1 MPAMPAMPAMK
12 FIIQNSE
19 FRIRA
24 SGGAKLLSER
34 YNPPLSH
41 LLEKQSAVL
50 LVIDVQERINAVMAD
65 QGHMPRIEVLI
76 EACRALEIP
85 VIGSEQYPKGLGGTV
100 EPLAGLLG
108 ETPAAKD
115 TFSCARDLG
124 LREQLAATGRPQ
136 IVVTGIETHVC
147 VLQTVLDLLDAGY
160 RVHVPHDAVNSR
172 RPADKHWALERMQS
186 AGAQITT
193 TESALFE
200 LLERC
205 DTSDFKTVAKLVKK
219 LPVP

>member
-1 MPAMPAMPAMK
+1 M
-12 FIIQNSE
+12 
-19 FRIRA
+19 
-24 SGGAKLLSER
+24 
-34 YNPPLSH
+34 SH

-76 EACRALEIP
+76 EACRALDVP

-136 IVVTGIETHVC
+136 VVVTGIETHVC
-147 VLQTVLDLLDAGY
+147 VLQTALDLLDAGY

-205 DTSDFKTVAKLVKK
+205 DTTDFKTVAKLVKK

>member
-1 MPAMPAMPAMK
+1 M
-12 FIIQNSE
+12 
-19 FRIRA
+19 
-24 SGGAKLLSER
+24 
-34 YNPPLSH
+34 SH
-41 LLEKQSAVL
+41 LLERSSAVL
-50 LVIDVQERINAVMAD
+50 LVIDVQERINSVMTD
-65 QGHMPRIEVLI
+65 QSHIPRLEVLV
-76 EACRALEIP
+76 EACRALAVP
-85 VIGSEQYPKGLGGTV
+85 VIGSEQYPKGLGATV

-115 TFSCARDLG
+115 TFSCARDTG
-124 LREQLAATGRPQ
+124 LREEIAATGRPQ
-136 IVVTGIETHVC
+136 VIVAGIETHVC
-147 VLQTVLDLLDAGY
+147 VLSTALDLLDAGY

-172 RPADKHWALERMQS
+172 RPADKHWALERMQQ

-205 DTSDFKTVAKLVKK
+205 DTDDFKTVAKLVKK

>member
-1 MPAMPAMPAMK
+1 MPAMK
-12 FIIQNSE
+12 FIIHHSE
-19 FRIRA
+19 FIIPA
-24 SGGAKLLSER
+24 SEGAQLLSER
-34 YNPPLSH
+34 YNPPMTH
-41 LLEKQSAVL
+41 LLEQQSAVL
-50 LVIDVQERINAVMAD
+50 LVIDVQERINAVMTD

-76 EACRALEIP
+76 EAFRVLDVP

-115 TFSCARDLG
+115 TFSCAKDLG

-136 IVVTGIETHVC
+136 VIVTGIETHVC
-147 VLQTVLDLLDAGY
+147 VLQTALDLVEAGY

-172 RPADKHWALERMQS
+172 RATDKHWALERMLA

-193 TESALFE
+193 TESVLFE

-205 DTSDFKTVAKLVKK
+205 DTDAFKTVAKFVKK